1 MIQRN
6 RFQFNCAIFGLHF
19 RKGITMKNVLE
30 QTLAIRK
37 GFYSILKNTP
47 REELL
52 KIPMGFNNNI
62 WWNIAHVVATQQV
75 LIYGLGGVELKM
87 PQALKD
93 KFKKGT
99 IPDGTAT
106 EEEIDQIK
114 KLLFSTIEDTIAD
127 FENDVFDNYNEYTTS
142 ANVTLKNVDDAIA
155 FNFFHEGLHYGSIL
169 ALKRAIKL

>member
-1 MIQRN
+1 
-6 RFQFNCAIFGLHF
+6 
-19 RKGITMKNVLE
+19 MKNVLD

-52 KIPMGFNNNI
+52 KIPTGYNNNI
-62 WWNIAHVVATQQV
+62 WWNIAHIVSTQQA
-75 LIYGLGGVELKM
+75 LIYGLGGVELQM
-87 PQALKD
+87 PQGLKD

-99 IPDGTAT
+99 TPDGTAT
-106 EEEIDQIK
+106 EEEIEQIK
-114 KLLFSTIEDTIAD
+114 KLLFSTIENTIED
-127 FENDVFDNYNEYTTS
+127 YEKGVFANYNEYTTS
-142 ANVTLKNVDDAIA
+142 ANVTLKNVEDAIS